1 MAGWNEWNP
10 LDRPTQRRA
19 VSKFMASLNGYLSPP
34 PKGDYVWVVKG
45 DKVNSVPVKL
55 GEQRNN
61 QIEIVEGITGNDLV
75 VLTRQRF
82 LSENSTVTIQK

>member
-1 MAGWNEWNP
+1 
-10 LDRPTQRRA
+10 
-19 VSKFMASLNGYLSPP
+19 MASLNGYLSPP

-61 QIEIVEGITGNDLV
+61 QIEIVEGITEM
-75 VLTRQRF
+75 T
-82 LSENSTVTIQK
+82 LSY